1 MVPAGRR
8 PTALSAGPRSAQ
20 PEIVSAALVVEGLS
34 KRYGRVVAVDG
45 VGFEVAEGEIFG
57 IVGPNGS
64 GKTTTA
70 ECAQGLRRPDAGRVR
85 IFGFDPHAESGQ
97 VARLVGTQLQDST
110 LPDRIRVGEALHLFA
125 TLAPEPVDEARLL
138 EQWGLSAKRRASFAS
153 LSGGQ
158 RQRLF
163 VALAL
168 VTRPRLVFLDE
179 MTTGL
184 DPQAR
189 REAWR
194 LIEQARRDGA
204 TIVLVT
210 HFMDEVE
217 RLCDRVAVLVD
228 GRVVDIDTP
237 AGLVAR
243 HGGGITMRFT
253 AQLTELDGLRYLPDL
268 TEVCA
273 EDGQVRVR
281 GSGRSLTALGHY
293 LCTHGLADTE
303 LDVSRPGLEDVYLEL
318 VAGAR
323 EEGS

>member
-1 MVPAGRR
+1 MAE
-8 PTALSAGPRSAQ
+8 
-20 PEIVSAALVVEGLS
+20 PEIVSSALLIDGLS
-34 KRYGRVVAVDG
+34 KRYGRVHAVDG
-45 VGFEVAEGEIFG
+45 VSFEVAEGEIFG
-57 IVGPNGS
+57 IIGPNGS

-70 ECAQGLRRPDAGRVR
+70 ECAQGLRRPDAGRIR
-85 IFGFDPHAESGQ
+85 IFGIDPHAEPSRMG
-97 VARLVGTQLQDST
+97 RLVGTQLQDST

-125 TLAPEPVDEARLL
+125 SLAPEPVDEAELL

-184 DPQAR
+184 DPGAR

-194 LIEQARRDGA
+194 LIERTRREGA
-204 TIVLVT
+204 TVVLVT

-217 RLCDRVAVLVD
+217 RLCDRVALLVN
-228 GRVVDIDTP
+228 GRVIDIDTP
-237 AGLVAR
+237 AGLIAR
-243 HGGGITMRFT
+243 HGGGIAARF
-253 AQLTELDGLRYLPDL
+253 AAPKRIDLDGVRRLPDL
-268 TEVCA
+268 VEVSKV
-273 EDGQVRVR
+273 DGLVEVR

-293 LCTHGLADTE
+293 LATHGLADTE
-303 LDVSRPGLEDVYLEL
+303 LQVAHPRLEDVYLEL
-318 VAGAR
+318 VASVR
-323 EEGS
+323 EES

>member
-1 MVPAGRR
+1 MKPA
-8 PTALSAGPRSAQ
+8 L
-20 PEIVSAALVVEGLS
+20 LVEGLS

-45 VGFEVAEGEIFG
+45 IGFEVAEGEIFG
-57 IVGPNGS
+57 LVGPNGS

-70 ECAQGLRRPDAGRVR
+70 ECVQGLRRQDSGRVR
-85 IFGFDPHAESGQ
+85 IYGIDPHAQ
-97 VARLVGTQLQDST
+97 PARMARLVGTQLQDST

-125 TLAPEPVDEARLL
+125 SLAPEPVDENELL
-138 EQWGLSAKRRASFAS
+138 EQWGLAAKRRASFAS

-158 RQRLF
+158 KQRLF

-184 DPQAR
+184 DPGAR

-194 LIEQARRDGA
+194 LIGQARREGA
-204 TIVLVT
+204 TVVLVT

-228 GRVVDIDTP
+228 GRVIDIDTP
-237 AGLVAR
+237 AGLIAR
-243 HGGGITMRFT
+243 HGGGISVRFP
-253 AQLTELDGLRYLPDL
+253 APEVAELDGLRRLPGL
-268 TEVCA
+268 IEVSSA
-273 EDGQVRVR
+273 DGLVELR
-281 GSGRSLTALGHY
+281 GTGRSLTALGHF
-293 LCTHGLADTE
+293 LSTHGLADTE
-303 LDVSRPGLEDVYLEL
+303 LQVRQPGLEDVYLGL

-323 EEGS
+323 KERA

>member
-1 MVPAGRR
+1 
-8 PTALSAGPRSAQ
+8 
-20 PEIVSAALVVEGLS
+20 
-34 KRYGRVVAVDG
+34 VVAVGG
-45 VGFEVAEGEIFG
+45 VSFEVAEGEIFG
-57 IVGPNGS
+57 IIGPNGS

-85 IFGFDPHAESGQ
+85 VFGIDPRTQPGR

-125 TLAPEPVDEARLL
+125 SMSPEPVDEAELL
-138 EQWGLSAKRRASFAS
+138 AQWGLTAKRRASFAS

-158 RQRLF
+158 QQRLF

-184 DPQAR
+184 DPGAR

-194 LIEQARRDGA
+194 LIERVRQDGA

-228 GRVVDIDTP
+228 GRVIDIDTP
-237 AGLVAR
+237 GGLVAR
-243 HGGGITMRFT
+243 RGGGIAVRFPAPST
-253 AQLTELDGLRYLPDL
+253 LDINGLRGLPGVV
-268 TEVCA
+268 EVA
-273 EDGQVRVR
+273 AHNGTVEVR
-281 GSGRSLTALGHY
+281 GSGRSLTALGHR
-293 LCTHGLADTE
+293 LVTSGLADTE
-303 LDVSRPGLEDVYLEL
+303 LQVRQPALEDVYLAM
-318 VAGAR
+318 VAETQR
-323 EEGS
+323 EAS

>member
-1 MVPAGRR
+1 MTPA
-8 PTALSAGPRSAQ
+8 L
-20 PEIVSAALVVEGLS
+20 LVDGLS
-34 KRYGRVVAVDG
+34 KRYGRVLAVDG

-57 IVGPNGS
+57 LVGPNGS

-70 ECAQGLRRPDAGRVR
+70 ECVQGLRRPDSGRVR
-85 IFGFDPHAESGQ
+85 IFGVDPHDQPGRM
-97 VARLVGTQLQDST
+97 ARLVGTQLQDST

-125 TLAPEPVDEARLL
+125 SLAPEPVDETELL
-138 EQWGLSAKRRASFAS
+138 EQWGLADKRRASFAS

-158 RQRLF
+158 KQRLF

-184 DPQAR
+184 DPGAR

-194 LIEQARRDGA
+194 LIGQARRKGA

-228 GRVVDIDTP
+228 GRVIDIDTP
-237 AGLVAR
+237 AGLITR
-243 HGGGITMRFT
+243 HGGGISVRFPVPKP
-253 AQLTELDGLRYLPDL
+253 AGLDALRRLPGVSGVSVGDGLV
-268 TEVCA
+268 E
-273 EDGQVRVR
+273 VR
-281 GSGRSLTALGHY
+281 GTGRSLTALGHF
-293 LCTHGLADTE
+293 LSTHGAADAE
-303 LDVSRPGLEDVYLEL
+303 LQVRQPGLEDVYLEL

-323 EEGS
+323 KARA

>member
-1 MVPAGRR
+1 M
-8 PTALSAGPRSAQ
+8 
-20 PEIVSAALVVEGLS
+20 
-34 KRYGRVVAVDG
+34 AVDR

-70 ECAQGLRRPDAGRVR
+70 ECAQGLRRPDTGRVR
-85 IFGFDPHAESGQ
+85 IFGIDPHTQSGQ

-228 GRVVDIDTP
+228 GHVVDIDTP

-243 HGGGITMRFT
+243 HGGGVCARFT
-253 AQLTELDGLRYLPDL
+253 APGVADLDGLRCLPDV
-268 TEVCA
+268 TEMSTT
-273 EDGQVRVR
+273 DGQVRVR

-293 LCTHGLADTE
+293 LCTHGLAGTE

>member
-1 MVPAGRR
+1 M
-8 PTALSAGPRSAQ
+8 ALPGWVVLAEAEVVSSAL
-20 PEIVSAALVVEGLS
+20 LVDGLC
-34 KRYGRVVAVDG
+34 KRYGRLLAVDG

-57 IVGPNGS
+57 IIGPNGS

-85 IFGFDPHAESGQ
+85 IFGIDPHAEPGRMG
-97 VARLVGTQLQDST
+97 RLVGTQLQDST

-125 TLAPEPVDEARLL
+125 SLASEPVDEAELL
-138 EQWGLSAKRRASFAS
+138 QQWGLWARRRASFAS

-184 DPQAR
+184 DPAAR

-194 LIEQARRDGA
+194 LTERARREGA
-204 TIVLVT
+204 TVVLVT

-217 RLCDRVAVLVD
+217 RLCDRVAVLVN
-228 GRVVDIDTP
+228 GRVLDVDTP

-243 HGGGITMRFT
+243 RGSGVSARF
-253 AQLTELDGLRYLPDL
+253 AAPDRIDLDGLRRLPDL
-268 TEVCA
+268 VGVSKV
-273 EDGQVRVR
+273 DGSVEVR
-281 GSGRSLTALGHY
+281 GSGRSLTALGHF
-293 LCTHGLADTE
+293 LATHGLADTE
-303 LDVSRPGLEDVYLEL
+303 LRVQQPRLEDVYLEL
-318 VAGAR
+318 VAGVR
-323 EEGS
+323 EES